1 MKSLVLVKPGQT
13 EIHEIVKPTA
23 GEGQVLLRVSKGG
36 LCGGDLNGFRGTF
49 ALQEYPNVL
58 GHEIGAVIE
67 EVGAGVPNRWRKGM
81 KVTVSPYQNCEKC
94 VSCIKGFPNA
104 CADNRTLGVRRPGA
118 MTDYIVV
125 PFEKLYA
132 SEHLSLTALA
142 LVEPLTVGFHAAK
155 RGEVGPK
162 DTVLVIGCG
171 IVGMGAIASAVQ
183 SGAKVIA
190 ADIDDAKLSIAI
202 KAGAWKSVNT
212 KKQDL
217 HETVKAFTNNCGADM
232 VIEAVGLPQTYLAA
246 VEIAAYTGRVVYIGY
261 AKAPVSYETRLFVQ
275 KELTIR
281 GSRNC
286 VSNTDFPEVIRFLET
301 GAFPIDDVITRT
313 VNLDDA
319 GAALG
324 EWDKNPG
331 GFMKIMVDID
341 GQKL

>member
-13 EIHEIVKPTA
+13 EVREITKPIPVQ
-23 GEGQVLLRVSKGG
+23 GEVLLRVSKVGI
-36 LCGGDLNGFRGTF
+36 CGGDLNGYRGTF
-49 ALQEYPNVL
+49 ALQEYPNIL

-67 EVGAGVPNRWRKGM
+67 EVGPGVPSRWQSGM
-81 KVTVSPYQNCEKC
+81 KVTVSPYQNCTKC
-94 VSCIKGFPNA
+94 VSCFKGRPNA
-104 CADNRTLGVRRPGA
+104 CVDNRTLGVRRPGA
-118 MTDYIVV
+118 MTDYVAV
-125 PFEKLYA
+125 PFEKLYS
-132 SEHLSLTALA
+132 SETLSLTALA
-142 LVEPLTVGFHAAK
+142 LVEPLTVGFHAVH
-155 RGEVGPK
+155 RGEVQHN

-171 IVGMGAIASAVQ
+171 IVGMGVLACAVQ
-183 SGAKVIA
+183 RGAKVIA
-190 ADIDDAKLSIAI
+190 ADIDDIKLSIAT
-202 KAGAWKSVNT
+202 KAGAWNSVNT

-217 HETVKAFTNNCGADM
+217 HEAVKMLTDNCGVDV

-286 VSNTDFPEVIRFLET
+286 VSQTDFPAVIKFLET
-301 GAFPIDDVITRT
+301 GAFPINDVITKT
-313 VNLDDA
+313 VGLTDA
-319 GAALG
+319 GNAIS

-331 GFMKIMVDID
+331 AFMKIMVDID